1 MDRTASPRSKFLKQ
15 TKGRV
20 KVAEANATGPADR
33 IQEMKDTAA
42 EMKGLGKKVMKLL
55 CTIEEKLD
63 KLETMVTGTKDQATN
78 LANAGT
84 SIDTETA
91 MGQRN

>member
-1 MDRTASPRSKFLKQ
+1 MKQ

-55 CTIEEKLD
+55 CTIEEKLEGLN
-63 KLETMVTGTKDQATN
+63 KMFGGTKD
-78 LANAGT
+78 
-84 SIDTETA
+84 
-91 MGQRN
+91 